1 MNNTGSQDFGESVE
15 GRPSKISWLRYLRGL
30 FSDTSTAFAIIF
42 LMLIFIST
50 VAAEV
55 VAPYDPIKTNLRMR
69 NMPPLTPAVDDG
81 SFPHVL
87 GTDPLGRDIL
97 SRLIYGARVS
107 LLVGLSSALV
117 SGTIGTIL
125 GLWAGYYRGIVDDL
139 IMRLV
144 DFQMGFPFLLLAL
157 LVLLA
162 LGPGFWSVIFVLAIV
177 RWMVYA
183 RQARG
188 MTLAY
193 RETPFIDAARVLG
206 CSDARIIFRHLL
218 PNMASPLLILGTL
231 EVAGLILGEAAL
243 SFLGFGLQP
252 PSASWGLMI
261 AGGRQYLSSAWWL
274 ATIPGFAIFFTAL
287 SLNLLA
293 SSLRSITDP
302 LQRERWLM
310 KGSD

>member
-1 MNNTGSQDFGESVE
+1 MNNTGSEDFGESVE
-15 GRPSKISWLRYLRGL
+15 GRPSKISWLLYLRGL
-30 FSDTSTAFAIIF
+30 FSDATTAFAIVF
-42 LMLIFIST
+42 LIIILIAT
-50 VAAEV
+50 AAAEY
-55 VAPYDPIKTNLRMR
+55 VAPYDHLQQNLRMR
-69 NMPPLTPAVDDG
+69 NLPPMTPAVDGD

-87 GTDPLGRDIL
+87 GTDPLGRDVL
-97 SRLIYGARVS
+97 SRLIFGARVS
-107 LLVGLSSALV
+107 LMVGLSSALV

-162 LGPGFWSVIFVLAIV
+162 LGPGMWNVIFVLALV

-252 PSASWGLMI
+252 PDASWGLMI

-274 ATIPGFAIFFTAL
+274 STLPGLAIFFTAL

-310 KGSD
+310 KGTD